1 MKKISLSRFLLLG
14 FFLVYMIVPLIA
26 TVAFSFAVRWDR
38 TILPEGLTLEWW
50 IAATTRR
57 AFSSALKNTLF
68 LSFATTGFSILLMT
82 PTAYWAYQRVPKA
95 KPIIEVLT
103 IMPFGIPGVV
113 LALAL
118 LRTYARLGG
127 AIVYSPW
134 MLVMACTVIGLPFFY
149 RPVANALNATDIK
162 VLTEAALTLGASWP
176 RIIMKVIVPNIMP
189 GILSGSLLVF
199 SLVFVEFTLAN
210 LLAGGRFKTF
220 PIYLVEYTRFDGRQ
234 ASALAVIS
242 FMFAWII
249 SLALIMLA
257 SRSGLRREEV
267 IGGR

>member
-38 TILPEGLTLEWW
+38 TILPEGLTLDWW
-50 IAATTRR
+50 IAAITRR
-57 AFSSALKNTLF
+57 AFSSALKNTLI
-68 LSFATTGFSILLMT
+68 LSLATTGFSVLLMT

-95 KPIIEVLT
+95 KPLIEVFT

-127 AIVYSPW
+127 ALVYSPW

-149 RPVANALNATDIK
+149 RPLANALNAADIK
-162 VLTEAALTLGASWP
+162 LLTEAALTLGASWP
-176 RIIMKVIVPNIMP
+176 RIILKVIVPNIMP

-199 SLVFVEFTLAN
+199 SLVFVEFTITN

-242 FMFAWII
+242 FIFAWII

-257 SRSGLRREEV
+257 SRSGLRREEA